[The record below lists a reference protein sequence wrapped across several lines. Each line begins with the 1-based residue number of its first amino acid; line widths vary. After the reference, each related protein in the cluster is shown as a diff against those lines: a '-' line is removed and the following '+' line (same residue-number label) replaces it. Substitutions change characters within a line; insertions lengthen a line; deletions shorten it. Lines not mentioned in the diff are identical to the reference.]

1 MTRAFEITASA
12 DPMAAPGMLPAGAST
27 GPQGQLAPPDMAGM
41 QALPEGAEIPE
52 GAQAAGEVQPG
63 LDISQVD
70 GRVQASS
77 MNQINTI
84 ISKHPDETVAILR
97 QWMYQES

>member
-1 MTRAFEITASA
+1 
-12 DPMAAPGMLPAGAST
+12 
-27 GPQGQLAPPDMAGM
+27 MAGM